1 MHHPA
6 PVVWNLTKKIP
17 LNYTDYHCSISYKT
31 GWLRELRR
39 KSTKLYHFGGPWVRI
54 QAQTENVS
62 VIFFCKDFST
72 FSYLKLASDIFGGVH
87 KQCGLSKGRERGC
100 CTTYVIIQFDVGE
113 VCVWKSTWF
122 LREACLNSTFVH
134 TGLRDCC
141 NHLIIKNEIKHEFP
155 SKTPLK
161 NPLKV
166 VKIIRKRAKKV
177 QIWT

>member
-31 GWLRELRR
+31 AWLRELRR

-62 VIFFCKDFST
+62 VIFFCKDFSR

-100 CTTYVIIQFDVGE
+100 CTTYVIIQFDVP
-113 VCVWKSTWF
+113 
-122 LREACLNSTFVH
+122 
-134 TGLRDCC
+134 
-141 NHLIIKNEIKHEFP
+141 HLFRIY
-155 SKTPLK
+155 
-161 NPLKV
+161 V
-166 VKIIRKRAKKV
+166 VKILKFRKIYFLYFFVPPHKKFASAHPERLYS
-177 QIWT
+177 

>member
-87 KQCGLSKGRERGC
+87 KQCGLSKGRGRGC
-100 CTTYVIIQFDVGE
+100 WAAYVIIQFEVHHQASSAIASKQSLDV
-113 VCVWKSTWF
+113 KKIYT
-122 LREACLNSTFVH
+122 
-134 TGLRDCC
+134 
-141 NHLIIKNEIKHEFP
+141 IIFCSNATNFASFIKLWSAHH
-155 SKTPLK
+155 
-161 NPLKV
+161 V
-166 VKIIRKRAKKV
+166 
-177 QIWT
+177 

>member
-1 MHHPA
+1 M
-6 PVVWNLTKKIP
+6 WMTK
-17 LNYTDYHCSISYKT
+17 
-31 GWLRELRR
+31 GE
-39 KSTKLYHFGGPWVRI
+39 GGSPNNHVNPHGGR
-54 QAQTENVS
+54 
-62 VIFFCKDFST
+62 
-72 FSYLKLASDIFGGVH
+72 GGVKH
-87 KQCGLSKGRERGC
+87 WSMWIFYWPKLMQINVNMRQFGINKSKTNICIELSILWRLWIQKLKKFQYFWNKRGEGC
-100 CTTYVIIQFDVGE
+100 A
-113 VCVWKSTWF
+113 WKSTWF

>member
-1 MHHPA
+1 MEE
-6 PVVWNLTKKIP
+6 IP

-31 GWLRELRR
+31 AWLRELRR

-100 CTTYVIIQFDVGE
+100 CTTYVIIQFDV
-113 VCVWKSTWF
+113 
-122 LREACLNSTFVH
+122 LCLA
-134 TGLRDCC
+134 
-141 NHLIIKNEIKHEFP
+141 
-155 SKTPLK
+155 
-161 NPLKV
+161 
-166 VKIIRKRAKKV
+166 KIG
-177 QIWT
+177 

>member
-100 CTTYVIIQFDVGE
+100 CTTYVIIQFDVQSWIYGFWVE
-113 VCVWKSTWF
+113 ISDSGFTRDIPTTTVTDHRVNFSS
-122 LREACLNSTFVH
+122 LRIYLW
-134 TGLRDCC
+134 
-141 NHLIIKNEIKHEFP
+141 
-155 SKTPLK
+155 
-161 NPLKV
+161 NPTSNLCFYFQKE
-166 VKIIRKRAKKV
+166 
-177 QIWT
+177 QFS

>member
-100 CTTYVIIQFDVGE
+100 CTTYVIIQFDVQSCFFYHGSRFSSKLKE
-113 VCVWKSTWF
+113 LLFDIKTKL
-122 LREACLNSTFVH
+122 LRGVLEGRNKCGYLRTSIHTYLLILVH
-134 TGLRDCC
+134 T
-141 NHLIIKNEIKHEFP
+141 
-155 SKTPLK
+155 
-161 NPLKV
+161 
-166 VKIIRKRAKKV
+166 V
-177 QIWT
+177 QIR

>member
-31 GWLRELRR
+31 AWLRELRR

-100 CTTYVIIQFDVGE
+100 WAAYVIIQFDVH
-113 VCVWKSTWF
+113 CFNILF
-122 LREACLNSTFVH
+122 LTTCGGG
-134 TGLRDCC
+134 GLPYQDI
-141 NHLIIKNEIKHEFP
+141 N
-155 SKTPLK
+155 
-161 NPLKV
+161 
-166 VKIIRKRAKKV
+166 
-177 QIWT
+177 

>member
-100 CTTYVIIQFDVGE
+100 CTTYVIIQFDVH
-113 VCVWKSTWF
+113 CTRYTYSCPTCKIKSQMMHKLF
-122 LREACLNSTFVH
+122 EQHS
-134 TGLRDCC
+134 
-141 NHLIIKNEIKHEFP
+141 
-155 SKTPLK
+155 
-161 NPLKV
+161 
-166 VKIIRKRAKKV
+166 IR
-177 QIWT
+177 IDPISFIF